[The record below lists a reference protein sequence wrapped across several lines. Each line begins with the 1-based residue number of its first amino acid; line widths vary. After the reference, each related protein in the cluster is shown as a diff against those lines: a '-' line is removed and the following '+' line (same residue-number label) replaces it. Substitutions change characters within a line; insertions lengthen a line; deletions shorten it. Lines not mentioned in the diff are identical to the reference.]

1 VLIEAL
7 EQRLA
12 SPGGPFDPGLL
23 AGHDRAGTLP
33 REACRLLYDAGLHL
47 ACVPVRHGGRL
58 TDFFGLIQG
67 IRLVARRDLS
77 VAVAHGQLM
86 LGTAPVWVAGDDE
99 QAAAL
104 AAEIAAGAVISFGL
118 TEREHGSDVLA
129 NSTHAVRTPAGWRLT
144 GEKWPVNYGTHGDL
158 ICVFARTEEG
168 TPGSRAYS
176 LFLVDKRTLPPSQL
190 RFLPKTPTYGL
201 RGADISGVVFTGA
214 EIPARA
220 LVGRRGD
227 GVGIALRSLQLTRV
241 GCAGL
246 SLGAADH
253 AVALALSAAAGWTRY
268 QRVLLGRAV
277 AGLLAAEAAAAVAAR
292 SLHCAPGEMSV
303 ISAVVKSFV
312 PAVAG
317 EVIALAGEL
326 LGAGAFRDAHGEY
339 AKLERDHRIV
349 EIFDGSTYVNRNL
362 LINHFPVLARSWQR
376 GAGDHAAVRA
386 AAALGTPLPEFD
398 ARRLRL
404 LSAQGC
410 GVVQTLPSAAAGLLG
425 GPAGE
430 SLLAAAGAL
439 HLELAA
445 VRPAARDVPPE
456 AFDLARR
463 YELLFAAAA
472 CVHVHLASPV
482 PSGWL
487 DTVLAYLHP
496 GPSAED
502 AYLAAAAAV
511 LAGQVLSPP
520 GLDPTGW
527 GR

>member
-1 VLIEAL
+1 MLIEDL
-7 EQRLA
+7 ERLLA
-12 SPGGPFDPGLL
+12 EPGGPFGPGRL
-23 AGHDRAGTLP
+23 AGLDRAETLP

-47 ACVPVRHGGRL
+47 ACVPARHGGLL
-58 TDFFGLIQG
+58 TDFHKLIQG

-129 NSTHAVRTPAGWRLT
+129 NGTRADRTASGWRLT
-144 GEKWPVNYGTHGDL
+144 GEKWPVNYATHGDL
-158 ICVFARTEEG
+158 ICVFARTEEAG
-168 TPGSRAYS
+168 GSRAYS

-190 RFLPKTPTYGL
+190 RFLPKTPTFGL

-227 GVGIALRSLQLTRV
+227 GVAIALRSLQLTRV

-253 AVALALSAAAGWTRY
+253 ALRLALTADTGASRY

-277 AGLLAAEAAAAVAAR
+277 AGLLAAEAVAAVAAR

-303 ISAVVKSFV
+303 ISAIVKSFV

-326 LGAGAFRDAHGEY
+326 LGAEAFRDAHGEY

-362 LINHFPVLARSWQR
+362 LINHFPVLGRAWQR
-376 GAGDHAAVRA
+376 GAADHAAS
-386 AAALGTPLPEFD
+386 
-398 ARRLRL
+398 RR
-404 LSAQGC
+404 
-410 GVVQTLPSAAAGLLG
+410 
-425 GPAGE
+425 
-430 SLLAAAGAL
+430 
-439 HLELAA
+439 
-445 VRPAARDVPPE
+445 
-456 AFDLARR
+456 
-463 YELLFAAAA
+463 
-472 CVHVHLASPV
+472 
-482 PSGWL
+482 
-487 DTVLAYLHP
+487 
-496 GPSAED
+496 
-502 AYLAAAAAV
+502 
-511 LAGQVLSPP
+511 
-520 GLDPTGW
+520 
-527 GR
+527 

>member
-1 VLIEAL
+1 
-7 EQRLA
+7 
-12 SPGGPFDPGLL
+12 
-23 AGHDRAGTLP
+23 
-33 REACRLLYDAGLHL
+33 
-47 ACVPVRHGGRL
+47 
-58 TDFFGLIQG
+58 
-67 IRLVARRDLS
+67 
-77 VAVAHGQLM
+77 
-86 LGTAPVWVAGDDE
+86 
-99 QAAAL
+99 
-104 AAEIAAGAVISFGL
+104 
-118 TEREHGSDVLA
+118 
-129 NSTHAVRTPAGWRLT
+129 
-144 GEKWPVNYGTHGDL
+144 
-158 ICVFARTEEG
+158 
-168 TPGSRAYS
+168 
-176 LFLVDKRTLPPSQL
+176 
-190 RFLPKTPTYGL
+190 
-201 RGADISGVVFTGA
+201 
-214 EIPARA
+214 
-220 LVGRRGD
+220 
-227 GVGIALRSLQLTRV
+227 
-241 GCAGL
+241 
-246 SLGAADH
+246 
-253 AVALALSAAAGWTRY
+253 
-268 QRVLLGRAV
+268 
-277 AGLLAAEAAAAVAAR
+277 VAAR

-326 LGAGAFRDAHGEY
+326 LGAEAFRDAHGEY

-362 LINHFPVLARSWQR
+362 LINHFPVLARAWQR
-376 GAGDHAAVRA
+376 GAGDQAAVRA
-386 AAALGTPLPEFD
+386 AAALGAPLPEFD

-425 GPAGE
+425 GPAGK
-430 SLLAAAGAL
+430 SLLAAAGAV

-445 VRPAARDVPPE
+445 VRPTVRDVLPE

-472 CVHVHLASPV
+472 CVHFHLAGPT
-482 PSGWL
+482 PGGWL